1 MKLSSIS
8 ANRSLALA
16 MVLGGTLAFS
26 VAGVT
31 YAQYG
36 TSGQS
41 SSTGQDSAKPSTSSG
56 GAASGSTS
64 GGTDPGGYVDAKK
77 RVDRSKDGASPSND
91 PHVPDVRLGKDG
103 KPTVDPTRQ
112 EQGGSIGPN

>member
-1 MKLSSIS
+1 MKLSIS

-16 MVLGGTLAFS
+16 MVLGSTLAFS
-26 VAGVT
+26 VAGVAH
-31 YAQYG
+31 AQYG

-64 GGTDPGGYVDAKK
+64 GGADSGGYVDAEK
-77 RVDRSKDGASPSND
+77 RVDRSKNKPANL
-91 PHVPDVRLGKDG
+91 PDVNLGKDG
-103 KPTVDPTRQ
+103 KPSVANPARQ

>member
-1 MKLSSIS
+1 MKFSSIS

-16 MVLGGTLAFS
+16 MVLGGTLAFG

-31 YAQYG
+31 HAQYG

-41 SSTGQDSAKPSTSSG
+41 SSTGQDSSTTSSSG
-56 GAASGSTS
+56 TASGATPKN
-64 GGTDPGGYVDAKK
+64 GMDPGGYVDAKK
-77 RVDRSKDGASPSND
+77 RVERSKDGASPSND